1 MHVEQ
6 NWKVFSEKFFSPSPV
21 FVFYFF
27 CFPFFN
33 CSCKKSPQFHSS
45 LNEFLLN
52 FYPRWI
58 FQSLWVASFLRFW
71 CLSCLHESD
80 KVSWHFDEKS
90 RKNWKKPRDKRMQSR
105 RRATKGNL
113 AFNVKKGNKI
123 FSSGKTWFF
132 NLSLLKLFNR
142 WDCTG
147 AAVKSES
154 IKKMKLSS
162 GFRHCYDFIHLS
174 LHQRVFERAKK

>member
-6 NWKVFSEKFFSPSPV
+6 NWKVFSEKFFSPPPSL
-21 FVFYFF
+21 YFI
-27 CFPFFN
+27 
-33 CSCKKSPQFHSS
+33 SSVFHSSTAVARSLQNFILHS

-105 RRATKGNL
+105 RRATKENL

-147 AAVKSES
+147 AAVK
-154 IKKMKLSS
+154 IWK
-162 GFRHCYDFIHLS
+162 Y
-174 LHQRVFERAKK
+174 